1 MVKLFSRIS
10 DGISPPNR
18 YMFECDWLAVASIG
32 EMMMKKSARLIA
44 AGGLAALGL
53 GLLGASAFAHSP
65 KQGMPAGAKA
75 HHTEMRE
82 RLLSLDKNQDGMVS
96 QSEINNGR
104 SERFAV
110 IDTDKDG
117 KLSAGEIDESRK
129 AKRLDR
135 INRRLA
141 AMDTDGGGAIN
152 HEDRWVLRCR

>member
-82 RLLSLDKNQDGMVS
+82 WLPAWQKSALLLVHFQELSGREA
-96 QSEINNGR
+96 SEILDISVEALESALTRARRNLRDYLAHEKDALIGG
-104 SERFAV
+104 SEP
-110 IDTDKDG
+110 
-117 KLSAGEIDESRK
+117 
-129 AKRLDR
+129 
-135 INRRLA
+135 
-141 AMDTDGGGAIN
+141 
-152 HEDRWVLRCR
+152 